1 MKSFIIIVMMCHLD
15 FVGQEGCIPMTPNP
29 QIYYQSKEECL
40 KDAENK
46 VEDMKSVAIYNSIQ
60 ITQLYFNCI
69 EDKSKP
75 AT

>member
-1 MKSFIIIVMMCHLD
+1 
-15 FVGQEGCIPMTPNP
+15 MTPSP
-29 QIYYQSKEECL
+29 QVYYQSKEECL

-46 VEDMKSVAIYNSIQ
+46 VKDMETVAIYNSIQ

-75 AT
+75 QT